1 MKKALK
7 IVTKII
13 FFILNI
19 IFTSLSVLE
28 IGFIG
33 ILTKNIAQFLLFLII
48 NLFFIFA
55 IWYSFLSKIT
65 IWKKGILI
73 IVGFLMFYFSF
84 NIPEIKKM
92 DDLDTC
98 LDVGI
103 CAQGLEIN
111 TEYGLVEINQE
122 NCLRYNWKWNDK
134 SKYCYIR

>member
-65 IWKKGILI
+65 ICKKGILI

-92 DDLDTC
+92 NDLDTC

-122 NCLRYNWKWNDK
+122 NFLRYHWKWNKKNK
-134 SKYCYIR
+134 SCYIH